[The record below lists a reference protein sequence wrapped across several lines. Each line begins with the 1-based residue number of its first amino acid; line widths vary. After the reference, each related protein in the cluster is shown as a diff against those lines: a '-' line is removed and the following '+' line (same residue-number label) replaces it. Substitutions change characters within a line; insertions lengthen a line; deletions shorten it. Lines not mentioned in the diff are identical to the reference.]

1 MRTDGRAPEQKRP
14 VSIETDFVRTAYGSC
29 LIATGNTRVICTASV
44 EETVPPFLKG
54 KGQGWVTAE
63 YAMLPAST
71 MERKKRDGIKKDGRS
86 VEIQRLIGRSL
97 RQAVDLKALGER
109 TITLDCDVLE
119 ADGGTRT
126 ASITG
131 AMVALTCAVD
141 RMIREKKLLISP
153 IIHQVAAISAGVV
166 GDTPCLDL
174 CYTEDSGAQVDM
186 NFVMNENREF
196 IELQGTGEGRAFSGE
211 ELNVLMGYGI
221 KGISELM
228 QAQREALGDRARHI
242 APKPL
247 LLVATGNEHK
257 LKELQEMFRDYYT
270 LAPMSAAGFFG
281 PIDENAST
289 FAGNAVIKAEA
300 VCAAAIADDSG
311 LCVDALDGEP
321 GVLSARYAGEHGD
334 DNANNDL
341 LLSRMQG
348 KEDRRAYFMCA
359 LALKFPGKE
368 PYIAEG
374 RCPGVILHERRGTG
388 GFGYDPLF
396 LYEPMGNGQ
405 DLCRDERNGK
415 ERDQPPRP
423 RGPGNG
429 RNHEKN
435 QRRRQVI
442 REDAKK
448 TRNNTRKSPEA
459 LTFKG

>member
-1 MRTDGRAPEQKRP
+1 MRADGREPGEKRP

-71 MERKKRDGIKKDGRS
+71 TERKKRDGIKKDGRS

-97 RQAVDLKALGER
+97 RQAVDMKALGER

-131 AMVALTCAVD
+131 AMVALACAVD
-141 RMIREKKLLISP
+141 RLIREKKLLVSP
-153 IIHQVAAISAGVV
+153 IVHQVAAVSAGIV

-186 NFVMNENREF
+186 NFVMNESGEF
-196 IELQGTGEGRAFSGE
+196 IELQGTGEGRAFSE
-211 ELNVLMGYGI
+211 KELSTLMSYGK

-228 QAQREALGDRARHI
+228 QAQREALGDRMRHI

-247 LLVATGNEHK
+247 LLAATGNEHK
-257 LKELQEMFRDYYT
+257 LRELQEMFRDFYT
-270 LAPMSAAGFFG
+270 IAPMSAAGFFG

-289 FAGNAVIKAEA
+289 FAGNAAIKAEA
-300 VCAAAIADDSG
+300 VCEATGMPAIADDSG
-311 LCVDALDGEP
+311 LCVEALDGEP
-321 GVLSARYAGEHGD
+321 GVLSARYAGSHGD
-334 DNANNDL
+334 DDANNDL
-341 LLSRMQG
+341 LLRRMEG
-348 KEDRRAYFMCA
+348 KEDRRAHFTCA
-359 LALKFPGKE
+359 LALKLPGKK

-374 RCPGVILHERRGTG
+374 SCPGTILHKRQGTG

-396 LYEPMGNGQ
+396 LYEPMGKTYAEMNA
-405 DLCRDERNGK
+405 E
-415 ERDQPPRP
+415 
-423 RGPGNG
+423 
-429 RNHEKN
+429 EKN
-435 QRRRQVI
+435 SISHRARAAQEMQKIMERISRG
-442 REDAKK
+442 
-448 TRNNTRKSPEA
+448 EA
-459 LTFKG
+459 

>member
-1 MRTDGRAPEQKRP
+1 MRNDGRRPDEKRP
-14 VSIETDFVRTAYGSC
+14 VTIETDFVRTACGSC

-44 EETVPPFLKG
+44 EEAVPPFLKG

-71 MERKKRDGIKKDGRS
+71 TERKKRDGIKKDGRS

-131 AMVALTCAVD
+131 AMVALTCAID
-141 RMIREKKLLISP
+141 KLINEKKLLVSP
-153 IIHQVAAISAGVV
+153 IVHQVAAVSAGIVDQV
-166 GDTPCLDL
+166 PCLDL
-174 CYTEDSGAQVDM
+174 CYAEDSGAQVDM

-196 IELQGTGEGRAFSGE
+196 IELQGTGEGRAFSSD
-211 ELNVLMGYGI
+211 ELNTLMSYGT

-228 QAQREALGDRARHI
+228 QAQREALGARARHI

-257 LKELQEMFRDYYT
+257 LKDLQEMFRDYYT
-270 LAPMSAAGFFG
+270 LAPMSAAGFYG

-289 FAGNAVIKAEA
+289 FAGNAAIKAEA
-300 VCAAAIADDSG
+300 VCEATGFPAIADDSG
-311 LCVDALDGEP
+311 LCVEVLDGEP

-334 DNANNDL
+334 DEANNDL
-341 LLSRMQG
+341 LLRRMEG
-348 KEDRRAYFMCA
+348 KEDRRARFMCA

-374 RCPGVILHERRGTG
+374 SCPGTILHKRQGTG

-396 LYEPMGNGQ
+396 LYEPMGKTYAEMN
-405 DLCRDERNGK
+405 EK
-415 ERDQPPRP
+415 
-423 RGPGNG
+423 
-429 RNHEKN
+429 EKN
-435 QRRRQVI
+435 EISHRAMAA
-442 REDAKK
+442 REMAKIMARISK
-448 TRNNTRKSPEA
+448 EGK
-459 LTFKG
+459 

>member
-1 MRTDGRAPEQKRP
+1 MTGTGTRADGRRPEEKRP
-14 VSIETDFVRTAYGSC
+14 VTIETDFVRTACGSC

-71 MERKKRDGIKKDGRS
+71 GERKKRDGIHKDGRS
-86 VEIQRLIGRSL
+86 VEIQRLIGRAL

-141 RMIREKKLLISP
+141 KLIREKKLLVSP
-153 IIHQVAAISAGVV
+153 IVHQVAAVSAGIV
-166 GDTPCLDL
+166 GDVPCLDL
-174 CYTEDSGAQVDM
+174 CYTEDSSAQTDM

-196 IELQGTGEGRAFSGE
+196 IELQGTGEGRAFSSE
-211 ELNVLMGYGI
+211 ELATLMSYGT

-228 QAQREALGDRARHI
+228 MAQREALGDRARHI

-247 LLVATGNEHK
+247 LLAATGNEHK
-257 LKELQEMFRDYYT
+257 LRELQEMFRDYYT
-270 LAPMSAAGFFG
+270 IAPMGAAGFFG

-300 VCAAAIADDSG
+300 VCAATGYPALADDSG
-311 LCVDALDGEP
+311 LCVEALDGEP
-321 GVLSARYAGEHGD
+321 GVYSARYAGEHGD
-334 DNANNDL
+334 DDANNDL
-341 LLSRMQG
+341 LLSRMEG
-348 KEDRRAYFMCA
+348 KEDRRASFVCA
-359 LALKFPGKE
+359 LALKFPGKK

-374 RCPGVILHERRGTG
+374 SCPGTILHKRQGTG

-396 LYEPMGNGQ
+396 LYEPMGKTYAEMNA
-405 DLCRDERNGK
+405 E
-415 ERDQPPRP
+415 
-423 RGPGNG
+423 
-429 RNHEKN
+429 EKN
-435 QRRRQVI
+435 EISHRAR
-442 REDAKK
+442 AA
-448 TRNNTRKSPEA
+448 RKMAQIMAEIQ
-459 LTFKG
+459 KDGK

>member
-1 MRTDGRAPEQKRP
+1 MTGTGTRADGRRPEEKRP
-14 VSIETDFVRTAYGSC
+14 VTIETDFVRTACGSC

-44 EETVPPFLKG
+44 EDTVPPFLKG

-71 MERKKRDGIKKDGRS
+71 PERKKRDGIKKDGRS

-141 RMIREKKLLISP
+141 KLIREKKLLVSP
-153 IIHQVAAISAGVV
+153 IVHQVAAVSAGIVRDV
-166 GDTPCLDL
+166 PCLDL
-174 CYTEDSGAQVDM
+174 CYTEDSSAQTDM

-196 IELQGTGEGRAFSGE
+196 IELQGTGEGRAFSSE
-211 ELNVLMGYGI
+211 ELATLMSYGT

-228 QAQREALGDRARHI
+228 MAQREALGDRARHI

-247 LLVATGNEHK
+247 LLAATGNEHK
-257 LKELQEMFRDYYT
+257 LRELQEMFRDYYT
-270 LAPMSAAGFFG
+270 IAPMGAAGFFG

-300 VCAAAIADDSG
+300 VCAATGYPALADDSG
-311 LCVDALDGEP
+311 LCVEALDGEP
-321 GVLSARYAGEHGD
+321 GVYSARYAGEHGD
-334 DNANNDL
+334 DDANNDL
-341 LLSRMQG
+341 LLSRMEG
-348 KEDRRAYFMCA
+348 KEDRRASFVCA
-359 LALKFPGKE
+359 LALKFPGKK

-374 RCPGVILHERRGTG
+374 SCPGTILHKRQGTG

-396 LYEPMGNGQ
+396 LYEPMGKTYAEMNA
-405 DLCRDERNGK
+405 E
-415 ERDQPPRP
+415 
-423 RGPGNG
+423 
-429 RNHEKN
+429 EKN
-435 QRRRQVI
+435 EISHRAR
-442 REDAKK
+442 AA
-448 TRNNTRKSPEA
+448 RKMAQIMAEIQ
-459 LTFKG
+459 KDGK